1 MRKTTV
7 ILTFLNHCFQPFQN
21 NDVENKS
28 IHILSAVEKCFFDML
43 SLDIETN
50 VSNKQEK
57 KIGVNPTF
65 IMIVFE
71 IIC

>member
-1 MRKTTV
+1 
-7 ILTFLNHCFQPFQN
+7 
-21 NDVENKS
+21 
-28 IHILSAVEKCFFDML
+28 ML